1 MSVGAAGVLIH
12 RLVPSTSPWMI
23 GVVIAQVTFA
33 AWLIAGQVAKRHRS
47 LLTGFAGTAIAM
59 AILWLGLPARTL
71 GLVMA
76 GVCHALA
83 YCGLLLWFGASL
95 RPGREPVVSGF
106 ARRMRPSM
114 PPDVVRYTRRVTAA
128 WCVFFA
134 GQIAV
139 SLALLLAAPVDIW
152 SDFVTIWNL
161 PLVLAMILAEF
172 ICRTILFRHHQRTGL
187 VATLT
192 ALCRMRDLPGSP
204 S

>member
-1 MSVGAAGVLIH
+1 
-12 RLVPSTSPWMI
+12 MI
-23 GVVIAQVTFA
+23 GVVTAQVTFA
-33 AWLIAGQVAKRHRS
+33 VWLIAGQVARRHRS
-47 LLTGFAGTAIAM
+47 LLTVSAGAAIAV

-95 RPGREPVVSGF
+95 WPGREPVVTGF
-106 ARRMRPSM
+106 ARRMRPTM

-139 SLALLLAAPVDIW
+139 SLALLLAGPVDVW
-152 SDFVTIWNL
+152 SGFVTLWNL
-161 PLVLAMILAEF
+161 PLVVAMMLAEF
-172 ICRTILFRHHQRTGL
+172 ICRMILFRHHQRTSLIGTL
-187 VATLT
+187 V
-192 ALCRMRDLPGSP
+192 ALCRMRGSP